1 MKTLPK
7 SQILRFTEKA
17 IHLARRAVSR
27 YSSKFSKHRY
37 TLPQHVVL
45 LCLKVRKNTTYRG
58 LLDELIEMPRI
69 RQALGLTEL
78 PTPSTLC
85 KAFNRLDMAVWRVVL
100 TLSAT
105 LLPTSGIVGVDA
117 SGFDRSHASK
127 HYTKR
132 AELTIQQLKVTL
144 LVDTKVNAILDL
156 HVTTTRKH
164 DSQIAPSL
172 IKRNPETIDI
182 LLGDKGYD
190 DQKIRRLARH
200 HEVRPLIKHREFTS
214 LHKAWNARLTLIST
228 DREVNQ
234 RRSTQRSNESTV
246 PSFAPDNGGNSSV
259 NSFLDV
265 LSTISTEPSKISTEQ
280 RSHNRYLIRH

>member
-1 MKTLPK
+1 
-7 SQILRFTEKA
+7 
-17 IHLARRAVSR
+17 
-27 YSSKFSKHRY
+27 
-37 TLPQHVVL
+37 
-45 LCLKVRKNTTYRG
+45 
-58 LLDELIEMPRI
+58 MPRI

-214 LHKAWNARLTLIST
+214 LHKAWNARLDADPT